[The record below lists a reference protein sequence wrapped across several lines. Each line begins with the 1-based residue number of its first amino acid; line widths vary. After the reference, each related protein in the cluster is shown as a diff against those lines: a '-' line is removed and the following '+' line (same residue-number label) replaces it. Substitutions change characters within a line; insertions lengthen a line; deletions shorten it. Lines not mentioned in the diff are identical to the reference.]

1 MSRQPVSGRLRV
13 ASAGA
18 GYFSRFHLEGWRAIS
33 GVEHVALCDSDG
45 AKARALAQ
53 RFGIPEAH
61 TDAAQMLDA
70 VRPDIFDIVTP
81 PPTHHALV
89 AAAAERGIF
98 AVCQKPLA
106 PDYAQAL
113 AVVETAERAGT
124 ELVVHENFRFM
135 PWFREAKSLIGNGT
149 LGALHAVAFRLRPG
163 DGQGPVAY
171 LDRQPYFQG
180 MPRLLVYETAIHYI
194 DTFRYLMGEVSAVSA
209 RLRRMNP
216 AIAGEDAGYIVF
228 EFEGGATGLF
238 DGNRLNDHVAANPR
252 RTLGEMWLEG
262 SNGVLRLDG
271 DARLYWKPHRGPE
284 AEHPYERGPETGFG
298 GGACEAL
305 QRHVVRHLRE
315 GGSLENRA
323 RDYLVNLKV
332 QEAVY
337 RSHDTS
343 RRVELAGFDPV
354 CGKAPAR

>member
-13 ASAGA
+13 ASVGA

-53 RFGIPEAH
+53 RFGIPETH

-70 VRPDIFDIVTP
+70 ARPDIFDIVTP

-113 AVVETAERAGT
+113 AVVETAERAGS

-135 PWFREAKSLIGNGT
+135 PWFREAKGLIGNG
-149 LGALHAVAFRLRPG
+149 
-163 DGQGPVAY
+163 
-171 LDRQPYFQG
+171 
-180 MPRLLVYETAIHYI
+180 
-194 DTFRYLMGEVSAVSA
+194 
-209 RLRRMNP
+209 
-216 AIAGEDAGYIVF
+216 
-228 EFEGGATGLF
+228 
-238 DGNRLNDHVAANPR
+238 
-252 RTLGEMWLEG
+252 TLGEMWLEG

-284 AEHPYERGPETGFG
+284 AEHSYERGPDTGFG

-323 RDYLVNLKV
+323 RDYLVNLEV
-332 QEAVY
+332 QEAEY
-337 RSHDTS
+337 RSHDTG

-354 CGKAPAR
+354 RGKAPAR